1 MLARVQSARP
11 VGCGSSARAS
21 SGAFLGQHSHGTQF
35 MALLLQV
42 IVLCIDG
49 GVLRRLGKQIARV
62 RFFSTLIHGAG
73 LVTIHAQRGMRRGFS
88 MRRPSPGE
96 GPSLVS
102 GEAYQYQLRHI
113 RQNLDPG
120 DALAAERAIS
130 DLAKNADD
138 AWSLLAVCAVT
149 APLPHSVEVID
160 RSTFVAWLMAPEQK
174 NHPMAG
180 RRARSSGGAPAAGT
194 PKGRSRSLPG
204 RRALAQAQPS
214 GAASLPDVTALDP
227 KKVSRRPGRLAAA
240 RAQHPQPHSPRNPQP
255 PQV

>member
-1 MLARVQSARP
+1 
-11 VGCGSSARAS
+11 
-21 SGAFLGQHSHGTQF
+21 
-35 MALLLQV
+35 MAPGWL
-42 IVLCIDG
+42 
-49 GVLRRLGKQIARV
+49 
-62 RFFSTLIHGAG
+62 
-73 LVTIHAQRGMRRGFS
+73 HAQKPNRGAS
-88 MRRPSPGE
+88 PYMRRPSPGE

-227 KKVSRRPGRLAAA
+227 KKVPRRPGRLAAA